1 MQRCLD
7 EVVAVLRKYDLG
19 VTLCLASDRESV
31 LMYRI
36 PEWCAVALSDNGP
49 EVNPEKLW
57 QTDDLESLLFR
68 TYRLANS
75 LRQMNERLQGC
86 LLYTSSRLESR
97 CGEAGQQRWIAGKQM
112 RRNLPGQVAP
122 ADHRRRLMVAQHQ
135 KQRIRRRVLP
145 QVAAKH
151 RQVVADAANISCRQ
165 FRPIQRLRRH
175 HGFRRIGQDVHIAPI
190 GLIRR

>member
-1 MQRCLD
+1 MNRLDEEPTVPGEGDVLQTSDQPSEEMQRCLD

-57 QTDDLESLLFR
+57 QTDDLENLLFR

-75 LRQMNERLQGC
+75 LRQMNESLQGE
-86 LLYTSSRLESR
+86 SVRLEDFV
-97 CGEAGQQRWIAGKQM
+97 GELGQHLLDPNRKS
-112 RRNLPGQVAP
+112 
-122 ADHRRRLMVAQHQ
+122 H
-135 KQRIRRRVLP
+135 
-145 QVAAKH
+145 
-151 RQVVADAANISCRQ
+151 
-165 FRPIQRLRRH
+165 
-175 HGFRRIGQDVHIAPI
+175 
-190 GLIRR
+190 